1 MTHVKTSSKAL
12 LLACLPL
19 LALTGI
25 ILKGRPHPQQ
35 VTYSRLSSSRLSSS
49 QPLGTAHVYLKG
61 NQSMAN
67 QQLIKGG
74 AAVAITNVQPGAAAG
89 SGQSYP
95 GAQSIP
101 SANIYNGSNLL
112 WTGGLTTALPST
124 QNGITVSAITTT
136 GPGFVATLT
145 AAATS
150 SAPVATSLTILTSSG
165 GTTTSG
171 VFDVVAALVAPT
183 GVTAT
188 PQAGLGVVIN
198 CTNATSQPPGTT
210 FNLLESTTAGGE
222 GTTPV
227 ASGIT
232 LSYMRQEATAGQNFY
247 ILQAQNGT
255 ATANSAEVSAFAYD
269 QASGFSNTA
278 SATPSVPAPGAVTGL
293 TATLTDNGTAPSI
306 ALAWALPTSGQAI
319 TGINVR
325 SGSASGGE
333 STAPLNAAQLA
344 ASATSFAFQAAYNQD
359 YFLVVDTIDAGGTAT
374 SAEVHIKT
382 DVAAPTNLTATGGNN
397 QTVLRWANNTG
408 TLGEMIQYSL
418 DNVNWNNLITL
429 ATVVGTYTDTAA
441 TNGVKRYYRLA
452 DLN

>member
-1 MTHVKTSSKAL
+1 MTHIKTRSKVL
-12 LLACLPL
+12 LLFCLPL

-25 ILKGRPHPQQ
+25 AVKGRPHPAQL
-35 VTYSRLSSSRLSSS
+35 THSRLSSSR
-49 QPLGTAHVYLKG
+49 PLGTAHAFIKG
-61 NQSMAN
+61 NQSMALN
-67 QQLIKGG
+67 TAGYAANG
-74 AAVAITNVQPGAAAG
+74 AGTVAANGNYPPASSANATYNSTTQFTNGTDFITYTNPAG
-89 SGQSYP
+89 SG
-95 GAQSIP
+95 
-101 SANIYNGSNLL
+101 NWELR
-112 WTGGLTTALPST
+112 
-124 QNGITVSAITTT
+124 
-136 GPGFVATLT
+136 T
-145 AAATS
+145 AANG
-150 SAPVATSLTILTSSG
+150 G
-165 GTTTSG
+165 GTLLYTGLSSNGGNQGANFPSSWSVNGG
-171 VFDVVAALVAPT
+171 VAPAPTFTAIASVVAPT

-198 CTNATSQPPGTT
+198 CTNAAAQPSGTT
-210 FNLLESTTAGGE
+210 YNLLKSTTSGGE
-222 GTTPV
+222 GTTPI
-227 ASGIT
+227 ATNIT
-232 LSYMRQEATAGQNFY
+232 LPYTSQEAAAGTEYY
-247 ILQAQNGT
+247 ILQAANGS
-255 ATANSAEVSAFAYD
+255 AAANSAEVSAFAYD

-325 SGSASGGE
+325 SGNASGGE